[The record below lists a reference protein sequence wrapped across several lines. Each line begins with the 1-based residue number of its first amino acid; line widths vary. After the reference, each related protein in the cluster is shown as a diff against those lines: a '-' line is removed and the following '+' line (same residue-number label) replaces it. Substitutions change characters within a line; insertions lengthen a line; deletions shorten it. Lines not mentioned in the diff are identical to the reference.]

1 MRNGKREYA
10 LETQT
15 KLYRSTSIAVLIH
28 ENIGTF
34 VTGNFDKRSVYVG
47 QKFFKCHSSI
57 KNYKFA
63 YKLFF
68 SLYVSFSTLVSDK

>member
-15 KLYRSTSIAVLIH
+15 NLYWSTSIAVFIH

-34 VTGNFDKRSVYVG
+34 VTGNFDKRSAYVR
-47 QKFFKCHSSI
+47 QKFFKCHLSI

-63 YKLFF
+63 YKLFS
-68 SLYVSFSTLVSDK
+68 SLDVFFSTLVSDK